1 MDRESSLPAL
11 LAVVGL
17 LLLISARR
25 VGWAGP
31 LADGRPVR
39 IVPGTDLDAVGAVDV
54 ERRGDWWVARIDLR
68 NVRLDLVGQGSTAR
82 VRTFAAAEAWAA
94 SEGRRLL
101 VATNAGIFE
110 PGQVPTG
117 LYVSRGEEHQAL
129 NTRAGAGNFYLE
141 PNGVFSV
148 DAEGRARVVPT
159 QLHSGSPQLATQ
171 SGPLVLTAGEMHP
184 LFNADSPNKRVR
196 SGVGVSPRDRRVVWL
211 ALSAE
216 PVRFHEMATFFR
228 DELGCSEA
236 LYLDGVI
243 SGMAGPGLPES
254 AARPGPFAGL
264 LVASVPV
271 D

>member
-1 MDRESSLPAL
+1 MDRESSVPAL

-31 LADGRPVR
+31 LVDGRPAR
-39 IVPGTDLDAVGAVDV
+39 IAPGTDLDAVGAVDV
-54 ERRGDWWVARIDLR
+54 ERRGAWWVARVDLR
-68 NVRLDLVGQGSTAR
+68 AARLDLLGQGETAG

-94 SEGRRLL
+94 ASGRRLL

-110 PGQVPTG
+110 PGFVPTG
-117 LYVSRGEEHQAL
+117 LFVSGGDQHQPL
-129 NTRAGAGNFYLE
+129 NTQAGAGNFYLE
-141 PNGVFSV
+141 PNGVFSI
-148 DAEGRARVVPT
+148 DEAGAARVRPT
-159 QLHSGSPQLATQ
+159 RSHTGAPQLATQ
-171 SGPLVLTAGEMHP
+171 SGPLVLSAGKMHP

-211 ALSAE
+211 AMSAE
-216 PVRFHEMATFFR
+216 PVRFHDMATFFR
-228 DELGCSEA
+228 DELGCTEA

-243 SGMAGPGLPES
+243 SGMAGPELPED

-264 LVASVPV
+264 LVASVPA